1 MQDDTKIIEALKDVQ
16 AADRDQE
23 FLKLYEAYREHRL
36 RDMERRVRRLERHG
50 DVWMRAL
57 VPVLDNLNR
66 TMSSGKHHADQDDL
80 REWKSDDESMEGL
93 KRGRT
98 KHRSLPLYNTTRR
111 NSLSAE
117 RRVGDAKDEDSED
130 NEDSPRDSDE
140 SGLDTLE
147 PLMRELA
154 GAAQA
159 RLKKSE
165 RLTGIAL

>member
-1 MQDDTKIIEALKDVQ
+1 
-16 AADRDQE
+16 
-23 FLKLYEAYREHRL
+23 
-36 RDMERRVRRLERHG
+36 
-50 DVWMRAL
+50 
-57 VPVLDNLNR
+57 
-66 TMSSGKHHADQDDL
+66 
-80 REWKSDDESMEGL
+80 
-93 KRGRT
+93 
-98 KHRSLPLYNTTRR
+98 
-111 NSLSAE
+111 
-117 RRVGDAKDEDSED
+117 VGDAKDEDSED